1 MMCADIEKAA
11 ALKSPTMQLAMFRR
25 TRRDIGSVILSVTS
39 SDLIDGVEIEPFQ
52 LWPDDR
58 GFFAELFR
66 FGQPGVARD
75 FTGPVQVSTA
85 LSHAGTVKAIH
96 FHSYQTDLWVPIR
109 GMFQVVLF
117 DLRIESPTFGRV
129 NTLYVGELRPWKL
142 RIPPGV
148 GHGYKIVGGDDAQ
161 LVYATNQFYNP
172 SDEGRIPYNDS
183 DLNYDW
189 EVQHK

>member
-1 MMCADIEKAA
+1 MCAKAESA
-11 ALKSPTMQLAMFRR
+11 SVLKSSTMQLATFRR
-25 TRRDIGSVILSVTS
+25 ARRNIGSVILGVASP
-39 SDLIDGVEIEPFQ
+39 DLIDEVEIEPFQ

-58 GFFAELFR
+58 GYFAELFR
-66 FGQPGVARD
+66 FGQPGIAQD
-75 FTGPVQVSTA
+75 FIGPIQVSTA
-85 LSHAGTVKAIH
+85 LSHAGTIKAIH

-117 DLRIESPTFGRV
+117 DLRVDSRTFGQV
-129 NTLYVGELRPWKL
+129 NTLYIGELRPWKL

-148 GHGYKIVGGDDAQ
+148 GHGYKIVGGGPAQ

-172 SDEGRIPYNDS
+172 SDEGRIPYNDA

-189 EVQHK
+189 ELQHK